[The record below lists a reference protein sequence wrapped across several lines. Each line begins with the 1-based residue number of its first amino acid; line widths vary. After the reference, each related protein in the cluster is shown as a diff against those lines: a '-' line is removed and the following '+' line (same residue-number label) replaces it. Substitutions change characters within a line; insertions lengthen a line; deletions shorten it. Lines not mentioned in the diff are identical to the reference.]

1 MHRDDKTDD
10 FVSYRTEANRITAT
24 PNLSLLAQPSESEAF
39 SKSVDRA
46 LSDWLSGGLADANS
60 SDASVIEPSSG
71 VLEIDLHLVSRI
83 NSMGLNSLISVQ
95 TLARHAGVRLELSG
109 VCTEVREVFRITR
122 LERMFEIV
130 PSDVNAGLQPA

>member
-10 FVSYRTEANRITAT
+10 FVSYRIEAKRITAT
-24 PNLSLLAQPSESEAF
+24 PNLSLLAQPAESEALAR
-39 SKSVDRA
+39 SVDQA
-46 LSDWLSGGLADANS
+46 LAGWLSNS
-60 SDASVIEPSSG
+60 SGPSGLTSNEPSNA

-83 NSMGLNSLISVQ
+83 NSTGLNSLISVQ

-109 VCTEVREVFRITR
+109 VCAEVREVFRITR

-130 PSDVNAGLQPA
+130 SNDANADLQPA